1 MLKTFSPTR
10 SLIVKLIC
18 SFSLIV
24 IATSAISGL
33 IIYRSNQT
41 LFQEEIK
48 NQFFKTNEQSLQRIN
63 QSVHEV
69 ERITQSIV
77 FQPTVVE
84 ILMGTTGPMDKV
96 QGLQSL
102 YEVVSQAKLDAP
114 DIRAMF
120 IYNLQGDSYY
130 NANYGA
136 VSMLDTEARSYIDQE
151 LEGTRGALTWFR
163 MKLASSADPDG
174 YRTMIIAARLMKST
188 WQETYGTL
196 VLVLDEGFFSEVTAE
211 LEGESG
217 KVYLLDKK
225 DRVLFTGQQRL
236 DPVLDEIPLQYAD
249 EESESVVR
257 ATEEGNYLFV
267 KKESSSGNFKLVSG
281 LSLREMDKR
290 NSDIFKTIALSGLI
304 SILLTSLLLAMAS
317 SRLLRPLRELVVS
330 MRRIRYGQMNARVE
344 VRTKDE
350 LAFLGETFN
359 DMIDHIHTLINE
371 VLLKQLREKE
381 AELRTLQAQLN
392 PHFLYNIFN
401 EIYWK
406 LYLQNVKD
414 TANIIKSL
422 SNILQYS
429 LKPIELPSTLH
440 EEMEQI
446 KSYIAIQMELFHPEL
461 ELTIQVEEAAAE
473 CPIQRLILQPTIENI
488 FVHAFERKM
497 NAGNKKLSIHA
508 YLERN
513 ILRIDIAD
521 NGKGIE
527 PELLQRLQ
535 DPSHDI
541 LNEHL
546 GVQNVKRRIHL
557 VHGGSYGLEFA
568 SRIDGGTLISYI
580 LPMGKEEQA

>member
-1 MLKTFSPTR
+1 MKTFSPTR
-10 SLIVKLIC
+10 SLIVKLII

-24 IATSAISGL
+24 IATSTITGL

-48 NQFFKTNEQSLQRIN
+48 GQFFKTNEQTVQRIN
-63 QSVHEV
+63 QSIHEV

-84 ILMGTTGPMDKV
+84 VLMGTTESKDKI

-120 IYNLQGDSYY
+120 IYNLLGDSYY

-136 VSMLDTEARSYIDQE
+136 VSMLDPETRRFIDQE
-151 LEGTRGALTWFR
+151 LEGTGGALTWFR
-163 MKLASSADPDG
+163 MRLASTADPDG

-196 VLVLDEGFFSEVTAE
+196 VLVLDEGLFSEVTAE
-211 LEGESG
+211 LEGENG
-217 KVYLLDKK
+217 KVYLLDYK
-225 DRVLFTGQQRL
+225 DRLLFAGQGWS
-236 DPVLDEIPLQYAD
+236 DTDIDEIPLQYG
-249 EESESVVR
+249 EEESVVQ
-257 ATEEGNYLFV
+257 ATGEGNYLFV
-267 KKESSSGNFKLVSG
+267 QKKSTSGNFKLVSG

-290 NSDIFKTIALSGLI
+290 NSDIFKAIALSGLV
-304 SILLTSLLLAMAS
+304 SILLTSVLLAIAS
-317 SRLLRPLRELVVS
+317 SRLLRPLKELVFS
-330 MRRIRYGQMNARVE
+330 MRRIRYGQMDTRVE

-422 SNILQYS
+422 STILQYS
-429 LKPIELPSTLH
+429 LKPIEMSSTLQ

-446 KSYIAIQMELFHPEL
+446 RNYIAIQMELFHPEL
-461 ELTIQVEEAAAE
+461 ELSIQVDEAVAA
-473 CPIQRLILQPTIENI
+473 CPIQRLILQPTIENV
-488 FVHAFERKM
+488 FVHAFARKTTLDQ
-497 NAGNKKLSIHA
+497 KKLSVHA
-508 YLERN
+508 YLEQDA
-513 ILRIDIAD
+513 LRIDIAD
-521 NGKGIE
+521 NGKGID
-527 PELLQRLQ
+527 PATLQRLQ
-535 DPSHDI
+535 ATGHDN

-546 GVQNVKRRIHL
+546 GVQNVKRRIQL
-557 VHGGSYGLEFA
+557 VHGDPYGLQFA
-568 SRIDGGTLISYI
+568 SRSDSGTMISYI
-580 LPMGKEEQA
+580 LPTGEKEQI